1 MTCGHNTIIPD
12 GTAGKAR
19 EQKGARRNDGQGKRC
34 EQEKRDAKRNAGWY
48 RKQGNRRARVK
59 TTARG
64 RGANRKRGTRKET
77 PVGTEVRTRDQ
88 RGAKRAPAGGKE
100 IREAHKKELRQ
111 RQQEQRGA
119 DKNAGGGR
127 GGRGERD
134 TRSAQKGTTP
144 EATGTGALIKTPVGE
159 EVCVNGGCE
168 RRRHRERNCGRGKV
182 VERKQTPAG
191 GERCARTET
200 AGKGTGKEGRE

>member
-48 RKQGNRRARVK
+48 RSAHEGPE
-59 TTARG
+59 RG
-64 RGANRKRGTRKET
+64 EKSA
-77 PVGTEVRTRDQ
+77 
-88 RGAKRAPAGGKE
+88 
-100 IREAHKKELRQ
+100 
-111 RQQEQRGA
+111 
-119 DKNAGGGR
+119 
-127 GGRGERD
+127 GRGERD

-168 RRRHRERNCGRGKV
+168 RRRHRERNGGRGKAG
-182 VERKQTPAG
+182 ERKQTPAG